1 MKVTPTNRI
10 NGLMG
15 EVVRYAE
22 NDNYFLV
29 LTVPHSKSR
38 KESVYVI
45 SILEYEAREMCKKW
59 NVTLQVRPVPAKPP
73 GK

>member
-1 MKVTPTNRI
+1 MKITPTNRI

-15 EVVRYAE
+15 EVVRFTE
-22 NDNYFLV
+22 NDSYALV

-38 KESVYVI
+38 KEGIHMV

-59 NVTLQVRPVPAKPP
+59 NVSVQVRPVPAKPP